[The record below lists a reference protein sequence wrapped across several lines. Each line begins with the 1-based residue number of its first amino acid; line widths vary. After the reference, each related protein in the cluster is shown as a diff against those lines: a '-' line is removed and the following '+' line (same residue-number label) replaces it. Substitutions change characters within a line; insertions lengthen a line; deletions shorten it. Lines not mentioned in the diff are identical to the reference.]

1 MIEML
6 EQSDKSFKVSIITM
20 LQKTIINMH
29 ETNEKTEISAKEESL
44 QYEQQI
50 LQKRES
56 QISNLNSHLKTKD
69 QNKPR
74 ASRKKQKIKIST
86 EINEIEKRKEY
97 EKSMKQKQ
105 Q

>member
-6 EQSDKSFKVSIITM
+6 EQSDKGFKVSIITM
-20 LQKTIINMH
+20 FQKAITNMH
-29 ETNEKTEISAKEESL
+29 ETNEKAEISAKEEDL
-44 QYEQQI
+44 QYEQQV
-50 LQKRES
+50 LQKRKS

-74 ASRKKQKIKIST
+74 ASRIKQKIKIST
-86 EINEIEKRKEY
+86 EINETEKRKQC